1 MNKQLFIRELQQ
13 PFSYSEDVI
22 TQISDI
28 IQRSVDG
35 RWDHQ
40 SLRGLWFLPNMMEE
54 YNELIAALTEKSPSK
69 ISILEEL
76 ADVYLSTFYLTNIF
90 PAKNTLLHR
99 IETIKSLPNMQS
111 QIHQLAICS
120 IQISK
125 LHRAYQKEQ
134 PINRMEITTITET
147 IGQIVTSIAADF
159 NISLFDIYQACLIKM
174 RRECKRIEN
183 DAL

>member
-1 MNKQLFIRELQQ
+1 
-13 PFSYSEDVI
+13 
-22 TQISDI
+22 
-28 IQRSVDG
+28 
-35 RWDHQ
+35 
-40 SLRGLWFLPNMMEE
+40 
-54 YNELIAALTEKSPSK
+54 
-69 ISILEEL
+69 
-76 ADVYLSTFYLTNIF
+76 
-90 PAKNTLLHR
+90 
-99 IETIKSLPNMQS
+99 MQS
-111 QIHQLAICS
+111 QIHQLSICS

-183 DAL
+183 DVL